1 MSKFSDEWWNHLRH
15 LLVHKIRVSEPL
27 SIDCHDPEAELEPL
41 FASLVQPDD
50 EEPNDRIDTL
60 VRNSLAEIAN
70 RFRRGSVAGFAGKP
84 VPVMRVFHG
93 RQADVVIDAVNL
105 STTSATKEADALV
118 SKLLRARRNGHGMIP
133 KDRAVI
139 ALIGYVSSPG
149 GLNGEHFLKDW
160 IEQAGEAKT
169 FDLIREK
176 SFLKDAAQAAMKEAE
191 PEEFELS

>member
-1 MSKFSDEWWNHLRH
+1 
-15 LLVHKIRVSEPL
+15 
-27 SIDCHDPEAELEPL
+27 
-41 FASLVQPDD
+41 
-50 EEPNDRIDTL
+50 
-60 VRNSLAEIAN
+60 
-70 RFRRGSVAGFAGKP
+70 
-84 VPVMRVFHG
+84 MRVFHG